1 MTADIEP
8 RGETEPPADGE
19 LPGLIL
25 LLALLGVLTALVLAF
40 A

>member
-8 RGETEPPADGE
+8 YSKTETHEDAE

-25 LLALLGVLTALVLAF
+25 VLTLLAILTALVMAF

>member
-8 RGETEPPADGE
+8 YAKAKTQEDAE

-25 LLALLGVLTALVLAF
+25 IVAMTAILLTLVLF
-40 A
+40 FS

>member
-8 RGETEPPADGE
+8 YAQPETREDAE

-25 LLALLGVLTALVLAF
+25 VLTLLAILTALVLAF

>member
-8 RGETEPPADGE
+8 YHKSERTEDAE

-25 LLALLGVLTALVLAF
+25 VLTLLAVLSALVLAF
-40 A
+40 S